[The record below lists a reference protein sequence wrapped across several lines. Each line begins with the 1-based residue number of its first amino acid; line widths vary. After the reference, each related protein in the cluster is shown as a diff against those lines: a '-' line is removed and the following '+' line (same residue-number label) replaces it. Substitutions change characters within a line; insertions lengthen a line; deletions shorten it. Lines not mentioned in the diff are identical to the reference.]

1 MSKKYSIIK
10 GGYSY
15 RGFSLFFLCLREYVK
30 LVPAGKHNIEE
41 VFRFKKG
48 H

>member
-1 MSKKYSIIK
+1 MSKKYASIK
-10 GGYSY
+10 NGYSY
-15 RGFSLFFLCLREYVK
+15 RDFSLFLLCLRGYVK
-30 LVPAGKHNIEE
+30 LVPAGKHNIAE

>member
-1 MSKKYSIIK
+1 MSKKYAIIK
-10 GGYSY
+10 DGYSY
-15 RGFSLFFLCLREYVK
+15 RGFSLFFLRLRGYVK
-30 LVPAGKHNIEE
+30 LVPAGKHNIAE